1 MLPASLYPP
10 YTLLM
15 ALHAPNILACIQVE
29 VHTEGRRGGKYKIF
43 SRARKPSETVAS
55 LAVSDLLSLVVLWWY
70 LGVQVIN
77 SNSITWGA
85 VQCIKTAPN
94 LKNSQEMYKG
104 NARWDVTVLTEIY
117 EELSGD
123 LRLLNTLKSFHVLK
137 CISKSSSFTRQKE
150 MSRKKNKNQRQ
161 LL

>member
-10 YTLLM
+10 YTLLT

-43 SRARKPSETVAS
+43 SRARKPSETVGS
-55 LAVSDLLSLVVLWWY
+55 LRSTFSCSPLMVLRSSSHQQQ
-70 LGVQVIN
+70 L
-77 SNSITWGA
+77 ITRGA
-85 VQCIKTAPN
+85 VQCIKTAPI

-104 NARWDVTVLTEIY
+104 NARWDVTVLTETY

-123 LRLLNTLKSFHVLK
+123 LRLLNTLRSFQVLK

-150 MSRKKNKNQRQ
+150 MSRKKKNQRQ